1 MDLILIVL
9 MMKIKE
15 LSQIRQIL
23 SADKIYLIG
32 KFIILIN
39 SSLTINKLIKIL
51 ISKIDY
57 IKMMTMQFQQ
67 KMMEAR
73 SIQILVQKDQKI
85 NHLNL
90 PFNKLQI
97 EVNKD
102 HKNLRLIMMIEI
114 RFMKQIVDNIQIQ
127 EPL

>member
-102 HKNLRLIMMIEI
+102 HKNLHLIMMIEI

>member
-9 MMKIKE
+9 MIKIKE

-102 HKNLRLIMMIEI
+102 HKNLHLIMMIEI